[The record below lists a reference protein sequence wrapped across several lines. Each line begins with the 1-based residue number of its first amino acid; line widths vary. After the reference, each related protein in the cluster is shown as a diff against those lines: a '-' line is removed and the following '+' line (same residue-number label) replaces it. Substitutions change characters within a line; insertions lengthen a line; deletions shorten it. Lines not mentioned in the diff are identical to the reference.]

1 MPSNLYTKE
10 GEAMQPVPGGES
22 GEPGNG
28 GQAGLITEQV
38 KPAEEN
44 RTVLGY
50 QKDGGST

>member
-1 MPSNLYTKE
+1 
-10 GEAMQPVPGGES
+10 MQPVPGGES

-38 KPAEEN
+38 QPAEKS

-50 QKDGGST
+50 PKEGGST